1 MHTLSKEYTVAITMV
16 PVSFTQIP
24 VFTHLSYD
32 DDDSKSCDIR
42 SFSTVHRCSEI
53 CIQLPAVRLHFAVL
67 HCVVVVI
74 MVLVKTMVIIMGVG
88 CGGGGD
94 GGGDD
99 GLG

>member
-1 MHTLSKEYTVAITMV
+1 MV
-16 PVSFTQIP
+16 PVLFTQIP
-24 VFTHLSYD
+24 VFTPLSYD
-32 DDDSKSCDIR
+32 DDDSENWDIR
-42 SFSTVHRCSEI
+42 SFSAAPLCPKI

-67 HCVVVVI
+67 HCVVVVM
-74 MVLVKTMVIIMGVG
+74 MVLVKTMVITMGVG